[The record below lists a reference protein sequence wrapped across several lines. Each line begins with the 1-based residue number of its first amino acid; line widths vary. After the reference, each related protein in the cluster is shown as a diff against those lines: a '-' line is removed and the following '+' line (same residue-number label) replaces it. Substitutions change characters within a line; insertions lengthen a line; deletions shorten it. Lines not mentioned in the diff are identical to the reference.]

1 MNNIRKTEKN
11 GDSKLNP
18 SWVMRFFWWCAG
30 VDKELLMHCRPEW
43 SKYFSMGTTIFF
55 TGAFAAISGG
65 YALSMLFENPVLY
78 ISFGLFWGCFIFFLD
93 RTIVTTIKFS
103 KNESILSKIWR
114 TSPRL
119 ILALFIGVVIS
130 TPLELK
136 IFESNIRDGLRE
148 SIITNLKNEMASI
161 DEDLKKIKENQA
173 SNNVISN
180 GFSDQIKD
188 REKSI
193 DELKKEIELAY
204 QKYLDEF
211 NGTKGTGKKGI
222 GPESRR
228 LLREYEMLKRKNELL
243 INNLY
248 AEITDLN
255 KDEKAHRTEQLEQ
268 IVNKSKDL
276 LAQEN
281 EKTAQRDSLAN
292 EIYNVENGKQDSK
305 LELTKKITTLWEI
318 SSLEKTDENGN
329 VLSGNNILF
338 WVHLFVMI
346 FFIMIEMCPALVKIM
361 IKYGMYDELVDAEV
375 QKLSDFAEKIKQIS
389 KEDLKTDLEINTKR
403 NDNRKS
409 VEIPANR
416 QTLENFFKVQR
427 ELLASAVK
435 KWSDEEYRNIVNNP
449 HAYLTDN
456 MKETKDLATKK
467 KDNEQESGEG
477 WFMRNFD

>member
-1 MNNIRKTEKN
+1 M
-11 GDSKLNP
+11 L
-18 SWVMRFFWWCAG
+18 FFWWCAG
-30 VDKELLMHCRPEW
+30 VDKELLMRCRPEW
-43 SKYFSMGTTIFF
+43 SKYFSIGTTIFF

-65 YALSMLFENPVLY
+65 YALSMLFENPTLY
-78 ISFGLFWGCFIFFLD
+78 ILFGLFWGCFIFFLD
-93 RTIVTTIKFS
+93 RTIVTTIKFA
-103 KNESILSKIWR
+103 KEESGFSKIIR
-114 TSPRL
+114 TFPRL
-119 ILALFIGVVIS
+119 ILALFIGIVVS

-136 IFESNIRDGLRE
+136 IFESNIRDELRE
-148 SIITNLKNEMASI
+148 SIISNLKEEI
-161 DEDLKKIKENQA
+161 VRVDEDLITIRGALA
-173 SNNVISN
+173 SNNMVSN
-180 GFSDQIKD
+180 GFSNQIKD
-188 REKSI
+188 REKRI
-193 DELKKEIELAY
+193 EELKRESELAY

-211 NGTKGTGKKGI
+211 NGTKGTGQKGV

-228 LLREYEMLKRKNELL
+228 LLREYEVLKQKNERL
-243 INNLY
+243 INGLY
-248 AEITDLN
+248 LEITDLN
-255 KDEKAHRTEQLEQ
+255 SKESADRIAQLEQ
-268 IVNKSKDL
+268 IGNKREKFL
-276 LAQEN
+276 KQELIR
-281 EKTAQRDSLAN
+281 TAQRDSLAN
-292 EIYNVENGKQDSK
+292 EIYAVENGKQDSN
-305 LELTKKITTLWEI
+305 LDFTKKITTLWEI
-318 SSLEKTDENGN
+318 SSLEKRDENGN
-329 VLSGNNILF
+329 VVSGNNVLF

-375 QKLSDFAEKIKQIS
+375 QKISDFAEKIKQIS

-409 VEIPANR
+409 VEIPANK

>member
-1 MNNIRKTEKN
+1 MNNRKIEEEK
-11 GDSKLNP
+11 DSCVIKP
-18 SWVMRFFWWCAG
+18 SCFMLFFWWCAG
-30 VDKELLMHCRPEW
+30 VDKELLMCCRPEW
-43 SKYFSMGTTIFF
+43 SKYFSIGTTIFF

-65 YALSMLFENPVLY
+65 YALSMLFENPTLY
-78 ISFGLFWGCFIFFLD
+78 ILFGLFWGCFIFFLD
-93 RTIVTTIKFS
+93 RTIVTTIKFA
-103 KNESILSKIWR
+103 KEESGFSKIIR
-114 TSPRL
+114 TFPRL
-119 ILALFIGVVIS
+119 ILALFIGIVVS

-136 IFESNIRDGLRE
+136 IFESNIRDELRE
-148 SIITNLKNEMASI
+148 SIISNLKEEI
-161 DEDLKKIKENQA
+161 VRVDEDLITIRGALA
-173 SNNVISN
+173 SNNMVSN
-180 GFSDQIKD
+180 GFCNQIKD
-188 REKSI
+188 REKRI
-193 DELKKEIELAY
+193 EELKRESELAY

-211 NGTKGTGKKGI
+211 NGTKGTGQKGV

-228 LLREYEMLKRKNELL
+228 LLREYEVLKQKNERL
-243 INNLY
+243 INGLY
-248 AEITDLN
+248 LEITDLN
-255 KDEKAHRTEQLEQ
+255 SKESADRIAQLEQ
-268 IVNKSKDL
+268 IGNKREKFL
-276 LAQEN
+276 KQELIR
-281 EKTAQRDSLAN
+281 TAQRDSLAN
-292 EIYNVENGKQDSK
+292 EIYAVENGKQDSN
-305 LELTKKITTLWEI
+305 LDFTKKITTLWKI
-318 SSLEKTDENGN
+318 SSLEKRDENGN
-329 VLSGNNILF
+329 VISGNNILF

-375 QKLSDFAEKIKQIS
+375 QKISDFAEKIKQIS

-409 VEIPANR
+409 VEIPANK